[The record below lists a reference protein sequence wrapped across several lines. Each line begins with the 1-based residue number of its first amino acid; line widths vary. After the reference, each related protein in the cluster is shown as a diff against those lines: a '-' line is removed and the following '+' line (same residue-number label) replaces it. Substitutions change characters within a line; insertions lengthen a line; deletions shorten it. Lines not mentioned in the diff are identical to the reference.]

1 MEKNISKLRKT
12 RVWGPGALFWYLFR
26 SFKKGLYNQTM
37 FEQKHERTEWGEYF
51 NKNELKL

>member
-12 RVWGPGALFWYLFR
+12 RVWGPRALFWYLFR